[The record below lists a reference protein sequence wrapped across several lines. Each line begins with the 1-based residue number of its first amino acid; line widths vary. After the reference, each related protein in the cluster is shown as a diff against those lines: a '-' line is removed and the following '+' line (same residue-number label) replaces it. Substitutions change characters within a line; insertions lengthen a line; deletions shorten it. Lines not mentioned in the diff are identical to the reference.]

1 MIFRSTHVGVTALA
15 GVVLL
20 VLQPASAWRATA
32 ADSGAQAMA
41 KLVGQP
47 ADIAS
52 SAYQYRA
59 DRKAEQNQPESWLA
73 VMRFAGQP
81 LNKPADTSAP
91 AVRRVLCALLW
102 EEIRPVKKLE
112 LSWAAD
118 AKRRPVPEELTITTL
133 DNQGSASSWWNN
145 LLAAQKPVKP
155 VVSGD
160 GNTYLYDLPVAT
172 CGMVISVSGAKTA
185 ADYDVPQVRVLVADA
200 WKKMTVEIEWGFD
213 KTTAEKDYGGRIEIY
228 DGRVAGLRPL
238 AGDRRTTVAGAG
250 AWRSAGKSAARRGM
264 KFDLLYMGT
273 SQWRKVQ
280 PFTSQRDDVARTIVT
295 LWTKAG
301 NFSFLAADLENGPIL
316 APEYG
321 CFVRR
326 TLEPASKPTSELRS
340 PRIPLTTKMTSIAGS
355 ADLVGWGS
363 DECPWFGGNPA
374 DKTVSVGGITVPA
387 RSLAMHP
394 GADCDVAA
402 GWRSPIKGLVT
413 VKASVAHAQNGGDGI
428 EWWIVRE
435 TRTGRESLAHGATD
449 GTGSQMIPAD
459 ADARKPDEI
468 AVDPNDW
475 ISLVVGRKG
484 KHYGDTTILGL
495 VITEVGGQGRAW
507 DLTKDVVATLHAGN
521 PHADGQG
528 NAGVWHFYSEPSAT
542 TPPSPAQP
550 PVVLASQA
558 ASAREFI
565 QELQTRKLST
575 IRQQTRAREE
585 QTWEGAVTGIQRREV
600 ASLPPHPKPPVG
612 SKPPMQV
619 QVPSER
625 LTAQWNLGAW
635 HLLRHIGKNPK
646 NGRLWFNDY
655 PYGILAAE
663 TYIILAALDVMGAH
677 KAAEDGFDQWVSLPM
692 QPRVEPGRDGQH
704 PGSLPDR
711 PTGLFSDGMGCLTL
725 AEGAPGAGGHMDGVH
740 AYGPGCIGWALT
752 EHYRV
757 TGDREW
763 LKASAPRIQ
772 ANAEWMLRQRR
783 FLADSIPGGERLWCK
798 GLQPAH
804 QATPDSGGLFLQWYW
819 SEAYYCA
826 SVSRWAATLS
836 EIDPDQGAKLAAE
849 SEAYRKDLLT
859 AAERSIALSPVVQ
872 VRDGTYHSVI
882 PFGCYMRG
890 LGTGAWGWQRDGSGA
905 HWGPLTFET
914 DLSATPLISTAK
926 LLSTDDVRVQG
937 YLDVL
942 EDRLLVDNPRTGS
955 APWFLGG
962 WQHQVGIQKTAEA
975 HLDGDDIPAFL
986 RTFFN
991 SYAIHIVPNDGYVF
1005 NEHVFAGPPDKI
1017 FEGAAFLY
1025 RFRNLLVMEDGR
1037 NLWLA
1042 RATPRVWFLQGQK
1055 ISVKNAP
1062 THFGTL
1068 DYEIV
1073 SDADHGKITATV
1085 KMPSRNPPKSVL
1097 LRFRHPKAAPI
1108 KSVTVNGKEWAA
1120 FDKGKETIELK
1131 GLTGTVAVTANY

>member
-1 MIFRSTHVGVTALA
+1 MRIPIIHCCFAALA
-15 GVVLL
+15 MSV
-20 VLQPASAWRATA
+20 QAAEPSANLSSANLDRP
-32 ADSGAQAMA
+32 
-41 KLVGQP
+41 VGQP
-47 ADIAS
+47 VDIAS

-59 DRKAEQNQPESWLA
+59 DREAGENPPESWLA
-73 VMRFAGQP
+73 LMHFAKQP
-81 LNKPADTSAP
+81 LSKPADVNAP
-91 AVRRVLCALLW
+91 AIRQVLCGLLW

-118 AKRRPVPEELTITTL
+118 VRHRPAPGDLAITTL

-155 VVSGD
+155 LVSGD

-172 CGMVISVSGAKTA
+172 CGIVLSVSGVKTA
-185 ADYDVPQVRVLVADA
+185 ADYDVPQVRVLVEAV
-200 WKKMTVEIEWGFD
+200 WKKMEVEIEWGFD
-213 KTTAEKDYGGRIEIY
+213 KTNAEKDYSGRIETY
-228 DGRVAGLRPL
+228 DGAVAGLLPITGD
-238 AGDRRTTVAGAG
+238 AGTAVIDERS
-250 AWRSAGKSAARRGM
+250 WRSTGKGAARRGM
-264 KFDLLYMGT
+264 KLSLSYMGT
-273 SQWRKVQ
+273 SSWRKVQ
-280 PFTSQRDDVARTIVT
+280 PYTSQQEDVARTIVT
-295 LWTKAG
+295 LWTQAG
-301 NFSFLAADLENGPIL
+301 NFSFLVADLENGPIL

-321 CFVRR
+321 FFVRR
-326 TLEPASKPTSELRS
+326 TSQPPSQSATALPVAG
-340 PRIPLTTKMTSIAGS
+340 IPLTTRMLSIAGS
-355 ADLVGWGS
+355 ADLLGWGS
-363 DECPWFGGNPA
+363 DACPWFGGNPA
-374 DKTVSVGGITVPA
+374 DKPVAVNGITIPA

-394 GADCDVAA
+394 GADREVAT
-402 GWRSPIKGLVT
+402 GWRSPINGQVT
-413 VKASVAHAQNGGDGI
+413 VKASVAHGQNGGDGI
-428 EWWIVRE
+428 AWMIVRYAK
-435 TRTGRESLAHGATD
+435 TGRENLAQGVTD
-449 GTGSQMIPAD
+449 GTGSQVIPAE
-459 ADARKPDEI
+459 ADARKLAGI
-468 AVDPNDW
+468 AVVPGDM
-475 ISLVVGRKG
+475 ISLVVGPKG
-484 KHYGDTTILGL
+484 THNCDTTIFGF
-495 VITEVGGQGRAW
+495 VITETGGQGRVW
-507 DLTKDVVATLHAGN
+507 NLTNDVLGTLHAGN
-521 PHADGQG
+521 PHADGLG
-528 NAGVWHFYSEPSAT
+528 NGGVWHFYSDSAAT
-542 TPPSPAQP
+542 TSPSPVQAP
-550 PVVLASQA
+550 IVLASQA
-558 ASAREFI
+558 ASAHEFI
-565 QELQTRKLST
+565 KELETRKLST
-575 IRQQTRAREE
+575 IRQQTRVHEE
-585 QTWEGAVTGIQRREV
+585 QTWEGAVAGIQRREV
-600 ASLPPHPKPPVG
+600 ASLPPHPKPPAG
-612 SKPPMQV
+612 SEPPMQV
-619 QVPSER
+619 VVPCER

-635 HLLRHIGKNPK
+635 HLLRHCGKNPQ

-655 PYGILAAE
+655 QYGILAAE
-663 TYIILAALDVMGAH
+663 TYIILAALDVMGLH
-677 KAAEDGFDQWVSLPM
+677 QAAADGFDQWVSLPM
-692 QPRVEPGRDGQH
+692 QPRAEPGRDGQH

-711 PTGLFSDGMGCLTL
+711 PTGVFSDGMGCLTL
-725 AEGAPGAGGHMDGVH
+725 AEGAPGVGGHMDGVH

-752 EHYRV
+752 EHYWV

-783 FLADSIPGGERLWCK
+783 FLADSIPGGGRLWCK

-836 EIDPDQGAKLAAE
+836 EIDPAQGAKLAAE
-849 SEAYRKDLLT
+849 AEAYRKDLLT

-890 LGTGAWGWQRDGSGA
+890 LGTGAWGWQRDGSGG

-926 LLSTDDVRVQG
+926 LLSIDDVRVQG

-1005 NEHVFAGPPDKI
+1005 NEHTFAGPPDKI
-1017 FEGAAFLY
+1017 FEDAAFLY
-1025 RFRNLLVMEDGR
+1025 RFRNLLVMEDNR

-1042 RATPRVWFLQGQK
+1042 RATPRVWLEQGKK

-1085 KMPSRNPPKSVL
+1085 KLPTRNPPGEVR
-1097 LRFRHPKAAPI
+1097 LRLRHPKSAPI
-1108 KSVTVNGKEWAA
+1108 KSVTVNGKAWND
-1120 FDKGKETIELK
+1120 FDPGKEIVRLHGMK
-1131 GLTGTVAVTANY
+1131 GTAIIDVNY